1 MIVDKSGF
9 WICGWSI
16 LGWNDHPSSSASLPD
31 TELNQAAENA
41 ETEKR
46 MSGFK
51 GPNDKKGV
59 EKSINI
65 LKMALRTSGVGT

>member
-1 MIVDKSGF
+1 MIHSRME
-9 WICGWSI
+9 WSSFLI
-16 LGWNDHPSSSASLPD
+16 RQSPRH

-59 EKSINI
+59 EKKHQYIEN
-65 LKMALRTSGVGT
+65 GVTN